1 MGDLVSDLLV
11 ELFEGCGLGEGR
23 FDALLDCVGE
33 GGLSLLR
40 PPQPCEDCGCV
51 GLVLASTA
59 FGLFCPPALVGELV
73 VRSAQLVGD
82 VGVAG
87 SGQVHQRLSLRHVGR
102 VGLGE

>member
-1 MGDLVSDLLV
+1 MRCST
-11 ELFEGCGLGEGR
+11 
-23 FDALLDCVGE
+23 ASAKA
-33 GGLSLLR
+33 GLS
-40 PPQPCEDCGCV
+40 PATASPCEDCGCV

-59 FGLFCPPALVGELV
+59 FGLFCPPALVGEPV